1 MDMSQSTF
9 EDDDLF
15 DEAAADIR
23 TDVEE
28 HLAATRD
35 ALPASETIWSV
46 EADNTLGVL
55 NALEQALDTGDA
67 TDRLRDA
74 KKWYA
79 MGERA
84 DAFDDADD
92 LAEQIEAL
100 EAVLADIETAHDHA
114 NELSSTV
121 PELRGALDD
130 AHEAT
135 DAADA
140 DGTDESDENETDDTE
155 ATAATDGSGEVDE
168 SGETAE

>member
-1 MDMSQSTF
+1 MSQSSF

-15 DEAAADIR
+15 GEAADEIR
-23 TDVEE
+23 DDVEAD
-28 HLAATRD
+28 LAAARE
-35 ALPASETIWSV
+35 ALPESDAIWTV

-55 NALEQALDTGDA
+55 NSLGQALDTGDA
-67 TDRLRDA
+67 AERLRDA

-92 LAEQIEAL
+92 LATEIEDL
-100 EAVLADIETAHDHA
+100 ETILKDIGTAHEHA

-130 AHEAT
+130 AGKVA
-135 DAADA
+135 DGADDA
-140 DGTDESDENETDDTE
+140 D
-155 ATAATDGSGEVDE
+155 ATDGSGETE
-168 SGETAE
+168 EAAE

>member
-1 MDMSQSTF
+1 MSQSTF

-15 DEAAADIR
+15 DEAAADVR

-28 HLAATRD
+28 HLAAARG
-35 ALPASETIWSV
+35 ALPESEAIWSV

-55 NALEQALDTGDA
+55 NSLGQALDTGDA
-67 TDRLRDA
+67 AERLRDA

-92 LAEQIEAL
+92 LAAEIENL
-100 EAVLADIETAHDHA
+100 ETVLADVETAHEHA

-130 AHEAT
+130 ASEAA
-135 DAADA
+135 DAADEDDA
-140 DGTDESDENETDDTE
+140 DESGDADD
-155 ATAATDGSGEVDE
+155 ADATDGSGE
-168 SGETAE
+168 AEEAAE